1 MATELVKTVTGLL
14 NEEKWTRATL
24 NSYTIQHF
32 KDLDVLIEQARSEGL
47 AEEVREAVN
56 EHLKHTSNSII
67 ALYLSGILA
76 LSRELVDDS
85 NLVMLIGIFMDNH
98 KWNVVEFLSNRI
110 LEFGENKFAL
120 RTLAE
125 CYENRN
131 ENELKLQI
139 WDRLVRVDFEEA
151 DIARSL
157 GEKREEAGDAA
168 GAVDYYKKAIHRYI
182 NKRQFNS
189 VKELWD
195 KLVELASDDIEFFFH
210 VERRIAKNISGERAA
225 ALLATLL
232 PPCRAR
238 GDTDTSIEILKRI
251 LAYEPK
257 NASARKD
264 IVDCYR
270 EKYRNHSQLEEYLR
284 ISNLNQSW
292 RGVHEAIADFEK
304 HINFDTGN
312 YVHHR
317 TWGIG
322 RIESIKDDTFTI
334 SFPGRP
340 SHQMSLKMAIGAL
353 EVLAPDHI
361 WVLKLTEEKA
371 ALASRVKADPAWAL
385 RTIIKSFGNAADMKR
400 IKAELTPD
408 VLTAGEWSRWNAE
421 ARSLL
426 KKDPSFGNVPDRVD
440 VFTVRDKPISFEEKT
455 YIKFKAEKNFFE
467 RARTLAE
474 LVAANAAEPDS
485 EWFVE
490 MFSWFTAFVKGNPA
504 GSETV
509 VASWLLVQRIVA
521 AYPFLNPGG
530 LPSFEELFARIEDL
544 ESTFARIED
553 PELKR
558 EFLAAVRRHL
568 PGWREVFVRLFTLA
582 PSRYLIDELV
592 SAGAWDELAGLVSTL
607 LARSKEYRDAFV
619 WMVRNLSD
627 EAWMQERLAVSR
639 EKLLIGMI
647 NLLDVTFRDIAN
659 KRDGAANRRTNRQ
672 VQEYLFEEGR
682 LLAFLMAADA
692 DAITRLYSLLND
704 VKDLDPSIRINL
716 KQRIKERFPDFRF
729 LGEPEAEK
737 VSLGLLVTR
746 ASFEAKQR
754 ELKRLIDV
762 EIPENSREIGA
773 AMSKGDLRENAEY
786 KAALEKQEMLKAA
799 ASRLQEEVQQ
809 AQIFNENEVRTD
821 RIGFGTRVRLKNLV
835 TGQVEEYVV
844 LGPWESDPGRNIISY
859 LSPLGA
865 ALWNHAP
872 NEEFVFSIGQNQ
884 FRYLVEAIVPADL
897 KGGAA

>member
-1 MATELVKTVTGLL
+1 MATELVKTVSGLL

-24 NSYTIQHF
+24 ANYTIQNF
-32 KDLDVLIEQARSEGL
+32 KDLDLVIEQARAEGL
-47 AEEVREAVN
+47 AEGVREAAN

-67 ALYLSGILA
+67 ALYLSGVLA

-85 NLVMLIGIFMDNH
+85 NLVMLISIFMDNH
-98 KWNVVEFLSNRI
+98 KWNIVEFLSGRI

-125 CYENRN
+125 CYENRD
-131 ENELKLQI
+131 EEERKLEV
-139 WDRLVRVDFEEA
+139 WDRLVRVDYEEA
-151 DIARSL
+151 DIARAL

-168 GAVDYYKKAIHRYI
+168 AAVDYYKRAIHRYV

-195 KLVELASDDIEFFFH
+195 RLVALASDDIEFFLH

-232 PPCRAR
+232 PACRER
-238 GDTDTSIEILKRI
+238 GEWDTAIEILKRV

-257 NASARKD
+257 NAQARKD

-270 EKYRNHSQLEEYLR
+270 AKYREHSQLEEYLR
-284 ISNLNQSW
+284 ISNLSQSW
-292 RGVHEAIADFEK
+292 RGVHEAVADFEK
-304 HINFDTGN
+304 HISFDTGN

-322 RIESIKDDTFTI
+322 RITAIKDDTFTI
-334 SFPGRP
+334 DFPGRP
-340 SHQMSLKMAIGAL
+340 AHRMSLKMAIGAL
-353 EVLAPDHI
+353 EVLADDHI
-361 WVLKLTEEKA
+361 WVLKLTEEKS
-371 ALASRVKADPAWAL
+371 ALAARVKADPGWAL

-408 VLTAGEWSRWNAE
+408 VLSAGEWSRWNTE

-426 KKDPSFGNVPDRVD
+426 KKDPVFGNVPDRVD
-440 VFTVRDKPISFEEKT
+440 AFTVREKPISFEEKSW
-455 YIKFKAEKNFFE
+455 IKFKAEKGFFE

-474 LVAANAAEPDS
+474 LVASRTVEPDS

-509 VASWLLVQRIVA
+509 VASWLLVQRVVA

-530 LPSFEELFARIEDL
+530 LPSFEELFARIDDVAG
-544 ESTFARIED
+544 TFSRIED
-553 PELKR
+553 PDLKR
-558 EFLAAVRRHL
+558 EFLVAVRRHAD
-568 PGWREVFVRLFTLA
+568 GWRAVFVRLFPLA
-582 PSRYLIDELV
+582 PSRYVVDELAA
-592 SAGAWDELAGLVSTL
+592 AGAWDELTGLVTTL
-607 LARSKEYRDAFV
+607 AAKPREHRDAFV
-619 WMVRNLSD
+619 WMVRNLAD
-627 EAWMQERLAVSR
+627 ERWLQERTDIGR
-639 EKLLIGMI
+639 EKLLIGMV
-647 NLLDVTFRDIAN
+647 NLLDTTFRDIAN

-672 VQEYLFEEGR
+672 VQEYLFGEGH
-682 LLAFLMAADA
+682 LLDYLMAAEPES
-692 DAITRLYSLLND
+692 ITRLYSLLDD
-704 VKDLDPSIRINL
+704 VKDLDPSIRIHL
-716 KQRIKERFPDFRF
+716 KHRIKERFPDFRF
-729 LGEPEAEK
+729 FGEPEAEK

-746 ASFEAKQR
+746 ASYEAKQR
-754 ELKRLIDV
+754 ELKHLIDV
-762 EIPENSREIGA
+762 DIPENSREIGE

-786 KAALEKQEMLKAA
+786 KAALEKQEMLKTA
-799 ASRLQEEVQQ
+799 ASRMQEEVQQ

-821 RIGFGTRVRLKNLV
+821 RIGFGTRARLRNLGS
-835 TGQVEEYVV
+835 GQAEEYVV
-844 LGPWESDPGRNIISY
+844 LGPWESDPGRNVISY

-865 ALWNHAP
+865 ALWNRAP
-872 NEEFVFSIGQNQ
+872 GEQFVFTINQNE
-884 FRYLVEAIVPADL
+884 FRYQVESIERAVLP
-897 KGGAA
+897 GGSP

>member
-1 MATELVKTVTGLL
+1 MATDLVKNVTGLL

-24 NSYTIQHF
+24 NSYSIQNF

-47 AEEVREAVN
+47 TEQVREAAN

-85 NLVMLIGIFMDNH
+85 NLVMLISIFMDNH
-98 KWNVVEFLSNRI
+98 KWNIVEFLSGRI
-110 LEFGENKFAL
+110 LEYGENKFAL

-125 CYENRN
+125 CYENRS
-131 ENELKLQI
+131 EDALKLEI
-139 WDRLVRVDFEEA
+139 WDRLVRVDYEEA
-151 DIARSL
+151 DIARAL

-168 GAVDYYKKAIHRYI
+168 GAVDYYKRAIHRYI

-189 VKELWD
+189 IKELWD

-210 VERRIAKNISGERAA
+210 VERRIAKNINGERAA

-232 PPCRAR
+232 PSCRAR
-238 GDTDTSIEILKRI
+238 GDWDTAIEILKRV

-257 NASARKD
+257 NAAARKD

-270 EKYRNHSQLEEYLR
+270 EKYANHSQLEDYLR
-284 ISNLNQSW
+284 ISNLSQSW

-304 HINFDTGN
+304 HISFDTGN

-334 SFPGRP
+334 SFAGRP
-340 SHQMSLKMAIGAL
+340 AHQMSLKMAVGAL

-361 WVLKLTEEKA
+361 WVLKLTVPREQLA
-371 ALASRVKADPAWAL
+371 AHVKSDPAWAL
-385 RTIIKSFGNAADMKR
+385 RTVIRSFGNAADMKR
-400 IKAELTPD
+400 IKAELSPD
-408 VLTAGEWSRWNAE
+408 VLTPGEWSRWNTE

-426 KKDPSFGNVPDRVD
+426 KKDPSFGNVADRVD

-474 LVAANAAEPDS
+474 LVAAGTAEPDS

-530 LPSFEELFARIEDL
+530 LPTFEELFARIENV
-544 ESTFARIED
+544 EGTFARIED

-558 EFLAAVRRHL
+558 EFLAAVRRHVAE
-568 PGWREVFVRLFTLA
+568 WMDVFVRLFFLS
-582 PSRYLIDELV
+582 PVRYIVDELAA
-592 SAGAWDELAGLVSTL
+592 AGAWDELTGLVSTL

-619 WMVRNLSD
+619 WMVRNLSG
-627 EAWMQERLAVSR
+627 ESWLQERLAVSR

-647 NLLDVTFRDIAN
+647 NLLGLTFRDIAN

-672 VQEYLFEEGR
+672 VQEYLFQEEH
-682 LLAFLMAADA
+682 LLEFLMAADA
-692 DAITRLYSLLND
+692 DAITRLYSLLDD
-704 VKDLDPSIRINL
+704 VKDLDPSIRIHL
-716 KQRIKERFPDFRF
+716 KHKIKERFPDFRF

-754 ELKRLIDV
+754 ELKHLIDV
-762 EIPENSREIGA
+762 EIPENSREIGE

-799 ASRLQEEVQQ
+799 ASRMQEEVQQ
-809 AQIFNENEVRTD
+809 AQIFNEHEIRTD
-821 RIGFGTRVRLKNLV
+821 RIGFGTRVRLQNLG
-835 TGQVEEYVV
+835 TGQSEEYVV
-844 LGPWESDPGRNIISY
+844 LGPWESDPGRQVISY

-872 NEEFVFSIGQNQ
+872 GEEFVFTIDENK
-884 FRYLVEAIVPADL
+884 FRYAVETIDRADL
-897 KGGAA
+897 KGGVQ